1 MNDNLNSKP
10 NYYAI
15 IPANVRYD
23 SRLKP
28 NEKLLYA
35 EITSLA
41 NKHGYCYANNQYF
54 ANLYEVT
61 KNTVSSWVSN
71 LKDLGYIKIK
81 ISYKS
86 NSKEIEKRMIFINT
100 LAKQSVNLDDP
111 IHKKEDTLSIKKERG
126 YHEKK
131 GGGITK
137 KMEDNNTSINNTS
150 NNNIIHGGTPKEEE
164 DYKTT
169 IKDLWNDLPDTIPK
183 IKTINSGTQRYRH
196 LKARINQYSLDD
208 VKTAINNIYS
218 SDWLLG
224 INSSGWVITFDWFIK
239 PNNFIKVLE
248 GNYINKD
255 VKKGRKTNSFGYPR
269 TDNDAYMAK
278 RIKEE
283 RLKRM
288 KSLRGDDTEEAED
301 LSFAEKARKKRM
313 ERQKQARKEMT
324 YAQKAMEKR
333 VEEINKNKTNSD
345 EELSFAQRERIK
357 RQEEILKKEQEEY
370 SIIEVDR

>member
-1 MNDNLNSKP
+1 MENSNNENRP

-23 SRLKP
+23 NRLKP
-28 NEKLLYA
+28 NEKLLYG

-41 NKHGYCYANNQYF
+41 NKYGYCYASNKYF
-54 ANLYEVT
+54 ANLYSVN
-61 KNTVSSWVSN
+61 KSTVSSWISH
-71 LKDLGYIKIK
+71 LKELGYINIK
-81 ISYKS
+81 VSYKE
-86 NSKEIEKRMIFINT
+86 NTKEIQQRMIFIN
-100 LAKQSVNLDDP
+100 NLLGQDNNMY
-111 IHKKEDTLSIKKERG
+111 ITIQKKTDTAYTKRCRG
-126 YHEKK
+126 GTGKDV
-131 GGGITK
+131 GGIHEITK
-137 KMEDNNTSINNTS
+137 DNNTSINNTS
-150 NNNIIHGGTPKEEE
+150 MNNIRGTQPREEE
-164 DYKTT
+164 DDYKTI

-224 INSSGWVITFDWFIK
+224 INSSGWVITFDWFIR

-288 KSLRGDDTEEAED
+288 ESLRGDDTEEAED

-333 VEEINKNKTNSD
+333 VE
-345 EELSFAQRERIK
+345 
-357 RQEEILKKEQEEY
+357 
-370 SIIEVDR
+370 

>member
-54 ANLYEVT
+54 ANLYGVT

-126 YHEKK
+126 YHEKD

-183 IKTINSGTQRYRH
+183 ITTINPGTQRYKL
-196 LKARINQYSLDD
+196 LKARLNDYGEEKILQ
-208 VKTAINNIYS
+208 AIKR
-218 SDWLLG
+218 
-224 INSSGWVITFDWFIK
+224 INSSKFLQGYNNNGWTITFDWFIK

-248 GNYINKD
+248 GNYDDKANNK
-255 VKKGRKTNSFGYPR
+255 KENTNGKRSRPRIETTPTSFSE
-269 TDNDAYMAK
+269 DNM
-278 RIKEE
+278 
-283 RLKRM
+283 
-288 KSLRGDDTEEAED
+288 
-301 LSFAEKARKKRM
+301 
-313 ERQKQARKEMT
+313 
-324 YAQKAMEKR
+324 
-333 VEEINKNKTNSD
+333 NKLL
-345 EELSFAQRERIK
+345 EELE
-357 RQEEILKKEQEEY
+357 
-370 SIIEVDR
+370 SI